1 MTPRITITLLLGLT
15 LVGCGSQQTP
25 TLAGPTPPST
35 PAPNPTVTFSSIQHD
50 IFETGDANGRAACT
64 NCHTSVGRSPAGGLD
79 LIHAAAYEQLVNMP
93 ARAVSG
99 SMRVVPG
106 DPDRS
111 YLVRTIEGAS
121 GIAGQRMPISGPYL
135 TESQIAIVRQWIAQ
149 GAPRN

>member
-1 MTPRITITLLLGLT
+1 MLGLT
-15 LVGCGSQQTP
+15 LAGCGSQQSP
-25 TLAGPTPPST
+25 TLAGPTPS
-35 PAPNPTVTFSSIQHD
+35 PATPNPTVSFSIIQHD
-50 IFETGDANGRAACT
+50 IFETSDANGRAACAT
-64 NCHTSVGRSPAGGLD
+64 CHTSVGRTPAGGLD
-79 LIHAAAYEQLVNMP
+79 LSHAAAYDQLVNMP

-121 GIAGQRMPISGPYL
+121 GIAGQRMPINGPYL
-135 TESQIAIVRQWIAQ
+135 TGEQIAMVRQWIAQ

>member
-1 MTPRITITLLLGLT
+1 MLGLT
-15 LVGCGSQQTP
+15 LAGCGSQQSP
-25 TLAGPTPPST
+25 TVAGPTPS
-35 PAPNPTVTFSSIQHD
+35 PATPNPTVTFSIIQHD
-50 IFETGDANGRAACT
+50 IFETSDANGRAACT
-64 NCHTSVGRSPAGGLD
+64 NCHTSVGRSPAAGLD
-79 LIHAAAYEQLVNMP
+79 LSHAAAYEQLVNMP

>member
-1 MTPRITITLLLGLT
+1 MTARFTTMLMLGLT
-15 LVGCGSQQTP
+15 LAGCGSQQSP
-25 TLAGPTPPST
+25 TLAGPTPS
-35 PAPNPTVTFSSIQHD
+35 PATPNPTVTFSIIQHD
-50 IFETGDANGRAACT
+50 IFETSDANGRAACT
-64 NCHTSVGRSPAGGLD
+64 NCHTSAGRSPAAGLD
-79 LIHAAAYEQLVNMP
+79 LSHAAAYDQLVNMP

-121 GIAGQRMPISGPYL
+121 GIAGQRMPINGPYL
-135 TESQIAIVRQWIAQ
+135 TGEQIAMVRQWIAQ